1 MIDLNRKYKPSQTI
15 VFLTHYIILLI
26 YDFILSLEDIMG
38 IGKQS
43 KILNK
48 SQIEMVSNYLKTK
61 RNGLRNQ
68 TIFLLSVKSGLRSKE
83 ISQLSWKEVIN
94 SDGEVGDEIH
104 LTNKTSKGRS
114 GRIIPLHKS
123 VKENLI
129 ELLKEHKTFRDFDF
143 DTSLIV
149 RTERS
154 PTTTSQSI
162 VNMFQSWYKK
172 LGLIGC
178 SSHSGRRTFI
188 TETSKKIS
196 LVGGSLRDIQMMVGH
211 SSLQT
216 TQRYIESD
224 SDSQRKVVGL
234 I

>member
-1 MIDLNRKYKPSQTI
+1 
-15 VFLTHYIILLI
+15 
-26 YDFILSLEDIMG
+26 MG

-43 KILNK
+43 KVLNK
-48 SQIEMVSNYLKTK
+48 SQIEMVSNYLRSK

-68 TIFLLSVKSGLRSKE
+68 TIFLLSVKVGLRSKE
-83 ISQLSWKEVIN
+83 ISQLSWKEVCN
-94 SDGEVGDEIH
+94 SDGKIGDYIN
-104 LTNKTSKGRS
+104 LTNKTSKGKS
-114 GRIIPLHKS
+114 GRIIPLHRD
-123 VKENLI
+123 VKQNLI
-129 ELLKEHKTFRDFDF
+129 ELLDIHRGYMGFNINSSF
-143 DTSLIV
+143 IV

-154 PTTTSQSI
+154 PFTTSQSI
-162 VNMFQSWYKK
+162 VNMFQRWYRT

-196 LVGGSLRDIQMMVGH
+196 LVGGSLRDVQMMVGH

-224 SDSQRKVVGL
+224 SESQRKVVDL
-234 I
+234 L

>member
-1 MIDLNRKYKPSQTI
+1 
-15 VFLTHYIILLI
+15 
-26 YDFILSLEDIMG
+26 MG
-38 IGKQS
+38 LGKQS
-43 KILNK
+43 KVLNK
-48 SQIEMVSNYLKTK
+48 SQIEMISNYLRSK

-68 TIFLLSVKSGLRSKE
+68 TIFLLSVKSGLRAKE
-83 ISQLSWKEVIN
+83 ISQLRWKYVLK
-94 SDGEVGDEIH
+94 SDGDTIDDYIN
-104 LTNKTSKGRS
+104 LPNSSSKGKS

-123 VKENLI
+123 IRENLQ
-129 ELLKEHKTFRDFDF
+129 LLLVEHKKYRSFDLNSSF
-143 DTSLIV
+143 IV

-154 PTTTSQSI
+154 PFTSSQSV
-162 VNMFQSWYKK
+162 VNMFQSWYRK
-172 LGLIGC
+172 LGLLGC

-224 SDSQRKVVGL
+224 SESQRKVVNL

>member
-1 MIDLNRKYKPSQTI
+1 
-15 VFLTHYIILLI
+15 
-26 YDFILSLEDIMG
+26 MG

-43 KILNK
+43 KTLNK
-48 SQIEMVSNYLKTK
+48 TQIQMVRTFLRSQ
-61 RNGLRNQ
+61 RNGLRDE

-83 ISQLSWKEVIN
+83 ISLLSWNMVCRSDETIDDYIN
-94 SDGEVGDEIH
+94 LPNSS
-104 LTNKTSKGRS
+104 TKGNS
-114 GRIIPLHKS
+114 GRIIPLHKDI
-123 VKENLI
+123 KTNLKLM
-129 ELLKEHKTFRDFDF
+129 LLEHRGLFGFDINKSF
-143 DTSLIV
+143 IV
-149 RTERS
+149 RTERT
-154 PTTTSQSI
+154 PFTTSQTI
-162 VNMFQSWYKK
+162 VNMFQKWYGK

-211 SSLQT
+211 SNLQT

-224 SDSQRKVVGL
+224 SESQKKVIDL

>member
-1 MIDLNRKYKPSQTI
+1 
-15 VFLTHYIILLI
+15 
-26 YDFILSLEDIMG
+26 MG

-43 KILNK
+43 KTLNK
-48 SQIEMVSNYLKTK
+48 SQIQMVRTFLKSK
-61 RNGLRNQ
+61 RNGLRNE

-83 ISQLSWKEVIN
+83 ISLLSWKMVCK
-94 SDGEVGDEIH
+94 SDGTIDDYIN
-104 LTNKTSKGRS
+104 LPNSSSKGNS
-114 GRIIPLHKS
+114 GRIIPLHKDI
-123 VKENLI
+123 KFNLQI
-129 ELLKEHKTFRDFDF
+129 MLMEHKGLFGFDINKSF
-143 DTSLIV
+143 IV
-149 RTERS
+149 RTERT
-154 PTTTSQSI
+154 PFTTSQTI
-162 VNMFQSWYKK
+162 VNMFQSWYGR

-216 TQRYIESD
+216 TQRYIEAD
-224 SDSQRKVVGL
+224 SASQKKVVDL

>member
-1 MIDLNRKYKPSQTI
+1 
-15 VFLTHYIILLI
+15 
-26 YDFILSLEDIMG
+26 MG

-43 KILNK
+43 KVLNR
-48 SQIEMVSNYLKTK
+48 SQIEMVSTYLRSK

-83 ISQLSWKEVIN
+83 ISQLSWKEVCN
-94 SDGEVGDEIH
+94 SEGEVDQYIN
-104 LTNKTSKGRS
+104 LTNQTSKGKS
-114 GRIIPLHKS
+114 GRVIPLHKDVRS
-123 VKENLI
+123 NLI
-129 ELLKEHKTFRDFDF
+129 ELLIEHRKFRGFDINSSF
-143 DTSLIV
+143 VV

-154 PTTTSQSI
+154 SSTSSQSI
-162 VNMFQSWYKK
+162 VNMFQRWYRT
-172 LGLIGC
+172 LGLVGC

-196 LVGGSLRDIQMMVGH
+196 LVGGSLRDVQMMVGH
-211 SSLQT
+211 KSLQT

-224 SDSQRKVVGL
+224 SESQRRVVEL

>member
-1 MIDLNRKYKPSQTI
+1 
-15 VFLTHYIILLI
+15 
-26 YDFILSLEDIMG
+26 MG

-43 KILNK
+43 KTLNK
-48 SQIEMVSNYLKTK
+48 TQIQMVRTFLRNQ
-61 RNGLRNQ
+61 RNGLRDE

-83 ISQLSWKEVIN
+83 ISLLSWKMVSKSDETIDDFIN
-94 SDGEVGDEIH
+94 LPNSS
-104 LTNKTSKGRS
+104 SKGNG
-114 GRIIPLHKS
+114 GRIIPLHKDI
-123 VKENLI
+123 KENLNFML
-129 ELLKEHKTFRDFDF
+129 EEHRKLYGFDQNKSF
-143 DTSLIV
+143 IV

-154 PTTTSQSI
+154 PFTTSQTI
-162 VNMFQSWYKK
+162 VNMFQKWYGK
-172 LGLIGC
+172 LGLLGC

-216 TQRYIESD
+216 TQRYIEGD
-224 SDSQRKVVGL
+224 SESQRKVIDL

>member
-1 MIDLNRKYKPSQTI
+1 M
-15 VFLTHYIILLI
+15 
-26 YDFILSLEDIMG
+26 SLRSIAMG
-38 IGKQS
+38 LGKQS
-43 KILNK
+43 KVLNK
-48 SQIEMVSNYLKTK
+48 SQIEMISNYLRSK
-61 RNGLRNQ
+61 RNGLRNE

-83 ISQLSWKEVIN
+83 ISQLQWKYVLK
-94 SDGEVGDEIH
+94 SDGDTIDDYIN
-104 LTNKTSKGRS
+104 LPNSSSKGNS

-123 VKENLI
+123 IRENLQ
-129 ELLKEHKTFRDFDF
+129 LLLVEHKKYRPFDLNSSF
-143 DTSLIV
+143 IV

-154 PTTTSQSI
+154 PFTSSQSV
-162 VNMFQSWYKK
+162 VNMFQSWYRK
-172 LGLIGC
+172 LGLLGC

-224 SDSQRKVVGL
+224 SESQRKVVNL
-234 I
+234 L

>member
-1 MIDLNRKYKPSQTI
+1 
-15 VFLTHYIILLI
+15 
-26 YDFILSLEDIMG
+26 MG
-38 IGKQS
+38 LGKQS
-43 KILNK
+43 KVLNK
-48 SQIEMVSNYLKTK
+48 SQIEMISNYLRSK
-61 RNGLRNQ
+61 RNGLRNE

-83 ISQLSWKEVIN
+83 ISQLQWKYVLK
-94 SDGEVGDEIH
+94 SDGDTIDDYIN
-104 LTNKTSKGRS
+104 LPNSSSKGKS

-123 VKENLI
+123 IRENLQ
-129 ELLKEHKTFRDFDF
+129 LLLVEHKKYRSFDLNSSF
-143 DTSLIV
+143 IV

-154 PTTTSQSI
+154 PFTSSQSV
-162 VNMFQSWYKK
+162 VNMFQSWYRK
-172 LGLIGC
+172 LGLLGC

-224 SDSQRKVVGL
+224 SESQMKVVNM